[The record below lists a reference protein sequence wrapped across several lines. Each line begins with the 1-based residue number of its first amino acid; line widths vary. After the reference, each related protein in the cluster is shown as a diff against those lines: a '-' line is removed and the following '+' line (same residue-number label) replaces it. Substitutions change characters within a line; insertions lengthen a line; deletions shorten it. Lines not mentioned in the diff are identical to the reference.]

1 MPIPS
6 RICLLTL
13 SLGLAACSTPAA
25 PPSGV
30 QAPQSWQGPAV
41 STQAAVDRQWWQA
54 FASAQLDRLIE
65 RARHNSHDL
74 AAASARVR
82 QAQATAVI
90 AGAPLLPEL
99 QIGLDGSRQRLLH
112 GKGYDQL
119 DVSSNE
125 RTSTSFGTV
134 LSASYEIDF
143 WGGLR
148 ATRDS
153 ALRSLDASRFD
164 RQTVELTLTGAV
176 ADSYL
181 QGLALDEQLR
191 IARLN
196 LDNARDVL
204 RLVEARERSGSA
216 TRLELAQQRSLVAA
230 QQRQLPLLEQRRQ
243 DNRVTL
249 ATLLGDPV
257 QLLPASDERIDALRW
272 PTIASG
278 VPSDV
283 LSRRPDIAAAE
294 ARLAAAS
301 ADVQVARAALLPRLV
316 LGADLG
322 TGARTFANVFDSP
335 YYTLTAGLTAPIF
348 NNGRL
353 RAERDLAK
361 AEQQELL
368 ADYRA
373 AIVAGF
379 ADVEKALN
387 AIDGVERQRQW
398 QDEEVE
404 QAQLAFDLA
413 QQRYRA
419 GAETLL
425 SVLETQRTLYL
436 AQDEQATL
444 RLQRLQGSV
453 ALFKALGGGWHATQ
467 GAGLPAMRPVQAMQV
482 QSHNTSEQKTKAKK
496 REP

>member
-1 MPIPS
+1 MTIPS
-6 RICLLTL
+6 RFSLLTL
-13 SLGLAACSTPAA
+13 SLCLAACSTPPPPPANIDAPAA
-25 PPSGV
+25 
-30 QAPQSWQGPAV
+30 WQGPADLARPAPD
-41 STQAAVDRQWWQA
+41 SRWWQA
-54 FASAQLDRLIE
+54 FSSAELDRLVE
-65 RARHNSHDL
+65 RARGNSHDL
-74 AAASARVR
+74 AAAAARVR
-82 QAQATAVI
+82 QAQASAVI
-90 AGAPLLPEL
+90 AGAPLLPEVQL
-99 QIGLDGSRQRLLH
+99 GLNGSRQRLLR
-112 GKGYDQL
+112 GDGNDQL
-119 DVSSNE
+119 DANSSE
-125 RTSTSFGTV
+125 RTSTSFGTR

-164 RQTVELTLTGAV
+164 RQTVELTLVSAV

-181 QGLALDEQLR
+181 QGLALEEQLR

-204 RLVEARERSGSA
+204 GLVEARERAGSA

-230 QQRQLPLLEQRRQ
+230 QERQLPLLEQRRQ

-257 QLLPASDERIDALRW
+257 QALPASNE
-272 PTIASG
+272 TIAALQWPGIGSG
-278 VPSDV
+278 VPSE
-283 LSRRPDIAAAE
+283 LLGRRPDIAAAE

-301 ADVQVARAALLPRLV
+301 ANVQVARAAMLPRLV

-322 TGARTFANVFDSP
+322 SGARTFANLFDSP

-353 RAERDLAK
+353 SAARDLAT
-361 AEQQELL
+361 AQQQELL
-368 ADYRA
+368 ESYRA
-373 AIVAGF
+373 SILAGF

-398 QDEEVE
+398 QDQEVE
-404 QAQLAFDLA
+404 QARIAFDLA
-413 QQRYRA
+413 QQRYAA

-425 SVLETQRTLYL
+425 TVLETQRTLYA
-436 AQDEQATL
+436 AQDQQAQL
-444 RLQRLQGSV
+444 RLARLQGSV
-453 ALFKALGGGWHATQ
+453 ALYKALGGGW
-467 GAGLPAMRPVQAMQV
+467 QAP
-482 QSHNTSEQKTKAKK
+482 S
-496 REP
+496 